1 MQEIK
6 VVLTE
11 PEAESLRA
19 LAEQAGISVEEAA
32 SRAVRYVL
40 KEVMPVNP
48 QFYELLCL
56 PLVVLASLIYPD
68 DRNFSLPE
76 RIVEDVR
83 EWWRLMRAEV

>member
-19 LAEQAGISVEEAA
+19 LAERAGISVEEAA

-40 KEVMPVNP
+40 KEVMPVNR
-48 QFYELLCL
+48 QFYEQLRSQMFWEHYRHLNA
-56 PLVVLASLIYPD
+56 VL
-68 DRNFSLPE
+68 RKNGGGQ
-76 RIVEDVR
+76 
-83 EWWRLMRAEV
+83 

>member
-1 MQEIK
+1 MMQEIR

-48 QFYELLCL
+48 QFYEQLRSQMFWEHYRHLNA
-56 PLVVLASLIYPD
+56 VLR
-68 DRNFSLPE
+68 RNGGGQ
-76 RIVEDVR
+76 
-83 EWWRLMRAEV
+83 